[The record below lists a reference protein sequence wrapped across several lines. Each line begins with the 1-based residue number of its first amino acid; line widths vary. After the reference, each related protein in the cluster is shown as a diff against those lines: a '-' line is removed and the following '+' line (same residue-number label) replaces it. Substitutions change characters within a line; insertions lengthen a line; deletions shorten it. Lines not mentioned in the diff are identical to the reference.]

1 MSIYFRNTPVSA
13 PFMFESLGNHW
24 NQVNIFRPDG
34 YPYYHYLQ
42 TEKGTGRIEV
52 RGKFYTLGANEG
64 ILIAPGV
71 PHSYH
76 RESTSWTTMFATF
89 TGTLAGSIPYMTD
102 NQEVILV
109 EKEQGASIR
118 KMISSTLRKYHQPTP
133 DMKSLSS
140 DCYNFLM
147 NFTDCAAS
155 PKIQDNP
162 LYQRYV
168 IPVIKEIETGYQQ
181 DITAAQLS
189 RSVFVSPQYLSRL
202 FRRFMGCSV
211 YEYVT
216 MYRIS
221 RARELL
227 LSRPDMKIQDFPTPA
242 TLSPCSV
249 KSQAQLLWIS
259 ERCTDIFLLHSTKTA
274 LPETSQKTFS
284 CRAVFCCSYHPNAGI
299 LSYTLIHQ
307 TKASVSV

>member
-1 MSIYFRNTPVSA
+1 MLPSCLNLLGTTGIRLISSVRTDIRIIITSRLKRVPDALKSVEDFILSEPTRASSSPPVSLI
-13 PFMFESLGNHW
+13 P
-24 NQVNIFRPDG
+24 I
-34 YPYYHYLQ
+34 
-42 TEKGTGRIEV
+42 TGV
-52 RGKFYTLGANEG
+52 YFL
-64 ILIAPGV
+64 
-71 PHSYH
+71 
-76 RESTSWTTMFATF
+76 TTMFATF
-89 TGTLAGSIPYMTD
+89 TGTLAGSIPSMTD
-102 NQEVILV
+102 NQEGILI

-227 LSRPDMKIQDFPTPA
+227 LSRPDMKIQDVAGASGFSDASHFIAMFRKVTGTTP
-242 TLSPCSV
+242 LDFR
-249 KSQAQLLWIS
+249 KM
-259 ERCTDIFLLHSTKTA
+259 
-274 LPETSQKTFS
+274 
-284 CRAVFCCSYHPNAGI
+284 Y
-299 LSYTLIHQ
+299 
-307 TKASVSV
+307 

>member
-13 PFMFESLGNHW
+13 PSCLNLLGTTGIRL
-24 NQVNIFRPDG
+24 VSSVRTDIRIIITSRLKRVPDA
-34 YPYYHYLQ
+34 LKSV
-42 TEKGTGRIEV
+42 ENFI
-52 RGKFYTLGANEG
+52 LGANEG
-64 ILIAPGV
+64 ILIAPVSLIPITGV
-71 PHSYH
+71 YLLDHDVCHLHRNTGRQHSFHDRQPGSDPY
-76 RESTSWTTMFATF
+76 RK
-89 TGTLAGSIPYMTD
+89 GT
-102 NQEVILV
+102 
-109 EKEQGASIR
+109 GASIR

-227 LSRPDMKIQDFPTPA
+227 LSRPDMKIQDVAGASGFSDASHFIAMFRKVTGTTP
-242 TLSPCSV
+242 LDFR
-249 KSQAQLLWIS
+249 KM
-259 ERCTDIFLLHSTKTA
+259 
-274 LPETSQKTFS
+274 
-284 CRAVFCCSYHPNAGI
+284 Y
-299 LSYTLIHQ
+299 
-307 TKASVSV
+307 

>member
-1 MSIYFRNTPVSA
+1 
-13 PFMFESLGNHW
+13 
-24 NQVNIFRPDG
+24 
-34 YPYYHYLQ
+34 
-42 TEKGTGRIEV
+42 
-52 RGKFYTLGANEG
+52 
-64 ILIAPGV
+64 
-71 PHSYH
+71 
-76 RESTSWTTMFATF
+76 MFATF
-89 TGTLAGSIPYMTD
+89 TGTLAGSIPSMTD
-102 NQEVILV
+102 NQEVILI

-221 RARELL
+221 RERELL
-227 LSRPDMKIQDFPTPA
+227 LSRPDMKIKDVEKYYTDFFAGFDRAAFWNLIGKTGLDGEMKVRELSSGMNAKLRIAA
-242 TLSPCSV
+242 TLARKAKLTLLDEPLNGV
-249 KSQAQLLWIS
+249 DFKAREQIVEMILRQADESRTIVMSTHLIEEIESYVEEAIFIKGGKLADVVNLERERMTTGRSLTELYMQLM
-259 ERCTDIFLLHSTKTA
+259 
-274 LPETSQKTFS
+274 
-284 CRAVFCCSYHPNAGI
+284 
-299 LSYTLIHQ
+299 
-307 TKASVSV
+307 

>member
-89 TGTLAGSIPYMTD
+89 TGTLAGSIPSMTD
-102 NQEVILV
+102 NQEVILI

-227 LSRPDMKIQDFPTPA
+227 LSRPDMKIQDVEALPDFPMPA

-259 ERCTDIFLLHSTKTA
+259 ERCTNIFLLHSTKTA
-274 LPETSQKTFS
+274 LPETS
-284 CRAVFCCSYHPNAGI
+284 
-299 LSYTLIHQ
+299 
-307 TKASVSV
+307 

>member
-42 TEKGTGRIEV
+42 TEKGTGRIESV
-52 RGKFYTLGANEG
+52 ENF
-64 ILIAPGV
+64 ILSEPTRASSSPPVSLIPITGSLLPG
-71 PHSYH
+71 P
-76 RESTSWTTMFATF
+76 RMFATF
-89 TGTLAGSIPYMTD
+89 TGTLAGSIPSMTD
-102 NQEVILV
+102 NQEVILI

-168 IPVIKEIETGYQQ
+168 IPVIKEIETSYQQ

-227 LSRPDMKIQDFPTPA
+227 LSRPDMKIQDVAGASGFSDASHFIAMFRKVTGTTP
-242 TLSPCSV
+242 LDFR
-249 KSQAQLLWIS
+249 KM
-259 ERCTDIFLLHSTKTA
+259 
-274 LPETSQKTFS
+274 
-284 CRAVFCCSYHPNAGI
+284 Y
-299 LSYTLIHQ
+299 
-307 TKASVSV
+307 

>member
-89 TGTLAGSIPYMTD
+89 TGTLAGSIPSMTD

-109 EKEQGASIR
+109 EKEQGANIR

-189 RSVFVSPQYLSRL
+189 STEECDWGCGLTRDCTLSRAWL
-202 FRRFMGCSV
+202 RRIRSSV
-211 YEYVT
+211 RY
-216 MYRIS
+216 
-221 RARELL
+221 
-227 LSRPDMKIQDFPTPA
+227 FWTPA
-242 TLSPCSV
+242 PTSSPTAWASAPLEV
-249 KSQAQLLWIS
+249 S
-259 ERCTDIFLLHSTKTA
+259 IFVVGKVN
-274 LPETSQKTFS
+274 Q
-284 CRAVFCCSYHPNAGI
+284 G
-299 LSYTLIHQ
+299 
-307 TKASVSV
+307 